1 MAPDVSYNVG
11 EDKELAMSK
20 AGYQIRIKQRIAELR
35 DVIAAA
41 ELELRE
47 LEVAERVIE
56 RLGGGGSAGD
66 QDKAQVV
73 GHRPS
78 GTSGGETVANR
89 AIAMLRQDG
98 PMSSSDLLRRLQQ
111 TWRADL
117 AQTTLSSTLSR
128 ASKQGHVSNEGGFWR
143 TPDKGWD
150 IDVNLD
156 DLLDLNSATGEDT
169 ANDTPAA
176 DVFE

>member
-1 MAPDVSYNVG
+1 
-11 EDKELAMSK
+11 MSK